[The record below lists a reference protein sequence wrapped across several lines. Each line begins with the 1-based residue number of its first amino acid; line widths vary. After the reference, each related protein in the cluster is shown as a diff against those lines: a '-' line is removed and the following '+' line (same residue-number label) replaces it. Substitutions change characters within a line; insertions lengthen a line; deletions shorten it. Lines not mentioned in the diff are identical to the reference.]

1 MAPLL
6 SRLGVSGGSGGFGFG
21 RKRGPQGPQGL
32 QATGGTTSTP
42 GNGYKYHTFTHPG
55 TPVDAPYPYSFV
67 VQSVGPGLI
76 EVFCVGGGGKG
87 NGCAGGGGGAG
98 AVLYKTSVPVTAQT
112 YPISV
117 GQGANWNAG
126 SQPEGYYF
134 QSGGASAFGPGT
146 PQPFT
151 APGGGTGGGH
161 TFSNPF
167 VDGQSGA
174 SGGGDAGNR
183 NGGGYGGN
191 AGPGTSSPG
200 GTPGSVSPPVG
211 WGNPGGKGPD
221 NNNGPGGGGGGAG
234 GAGSGSTFG
243 PGLVYSMFDGP
254 LIGFPTIPSTYGV
267 GGDGGGGAS
276 SPTPHPAPGTG
287 SGGTSGGYCQGGMF
301 GAPGIVIIRYLL

>member
-6 SRLGVSGGSGGFGFG
+6 SRLGLGRSGFGFG
-21 RKRGPQGPQGL
+21 KRTVSGVAAFS
-32 QATGGTTSTP
+32 ATGGTVTTP

-55 TPVDAPYPYSFV
+55 SPVDASHPSSFV
-67 VQSVGPGLI
+67 ISNAGPGLI

-87 NGCAGGGGGAG
+87 NGCGGGGGGAG

-117 GQGANWNAG
+117 GQGANWAVG

-134 QSGGASAFGPGT
+134 QGGGTSSFGPGT
-146 PQPFT
+146 PQPFS

-161 TFSNPF
+161 TFSSPF
-167 VDGQSGA
+167 VNGQSGA

-183 NGGGYGGN
+183 NGGGYGGSP
-191 AGPGTSSPG
+191 GPGTSAAG
-200 GTPGSVSPPVG
+200 GTNGSVSPPGG
-211 WGNPGGKGPD
+211 WGNPSGQGPD

-234 GAGSGSTFG
+234 GAGSGSSPG
-243 PGLVYSMFDGP
+243 SGLVYSIFDGP
-254 LIGFPTIPSTYGV
+254 LIGVPTIPSTFGV
-267 GGDGGGGAS
+267 GGNGDGGSPAS
-276 SPTPHPAPGTG
+276 FGPNPAPGTG
-287 SGGTSGGYCQGGMF
+287 SGGRSGSYCQGGMA